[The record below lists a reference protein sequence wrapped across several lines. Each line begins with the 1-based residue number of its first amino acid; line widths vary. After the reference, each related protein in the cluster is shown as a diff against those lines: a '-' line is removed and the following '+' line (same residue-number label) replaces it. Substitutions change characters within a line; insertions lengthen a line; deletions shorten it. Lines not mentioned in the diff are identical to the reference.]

1 MRYFWN
7 LPVDIGLEINSAGCR
22 STPWRRAPFDRRG
35 QVFRSGAAGTT
46 VMRLA
51 LYREHVIDPPVTA
64 IFPPHISISSS
75 SPRTH
80 LSSSL
85 APPSCKSLV
94 RYHRPSRSQSPT
106 GPVNSAAPSTTVG
119 REVNGNGCSVHLI
132 FLTFPSRHHQLRPP
146 SFPLSSSLY
155 FAAQQL
161 AVVCGGK
168 NGRHY
173 VNPPC
178 RKLWLARQVLGD
190 AASGPPSYVA
200 NSRQE
205 LSLCGEIDLASFT
218 PSTRCHHPSLTNL
231 ISQWLLLLRL

>member
-22 STPWRRAPFDRRG
+22 STPWRRAPFDRGG

-64 IFPPHISISSS
+64 IFPPHIFISSS

-80 LSSSL
+80 LSPSL

-106 GPVNSAAPSTTVG
+106 GPVNSAAPSTTDG
-119 REVNGNGCSVHLI
+119 REVNGNGPANLLNLS
-132 FLTFPSRHHQLRPP
+132 FSPSPAKT
-146 SFPLSSSLY
+146 SI
-155 FAAQQL
+155 
-161 AVVCGGK
+161 
-168 NGRHY
+168 
-173 VNPPC
+173 
-178 RKLWLARQVLGD
+178 
-190 AASGPPSYVA
+190 
-200 NSRQE
+200 
-205 LSLCGEIDLASFT
+205 LSLVLIAVLCRSAAG
-218 PSTRCHHPSLTNL
+218 RC
-231 ISQWLLLLRL
+231 LRR